1 MEGVC
6 PALFAFPPA
15 ATIAPGRKP
24 NGRQAKCEGVFPVT
38 PVLVHALALMPGRKT
53 QQGVVV
59 GERASFVLLVFAPTC
74 APMRRR
80 NNVGGKRKSARY
92 FALLVS
98 ELAPPHA
105 CTHAKRKVIG
115 SSKGNVWY
123 YSSLPR
129 PQHLC
134 QGVAPKRRQAAG
146 ARICFI
152 VLVFVAAPAPTP
164 GRKSSEREADGEQ
177 GCVM

>member
-1 MEGVC
+1 MPVS
-6 PALFAFPPA
+6 AR
-15 ATIAPGRKP
+15 AP
-24 NGRQAKCEGVFPVT
+24 
-38 PVLVHALALMPGRKT
+38 ALMPGRKT
-53 QQGVVV
+53 QKGVVV

-74 APMRRR
+74 APTRGR

-129 PQHLC
+129 PQHL
-134 QGVAPKRRQAAG
+134 
-146 ARICFI
+146 
-152 VLVFVAAPAPTP
+152 
-164 GRKSSEREADGEQ
+164 
-177 GCVM
+177 